1 MPVGG
6 VAAMPGLEAQ
16 GAGGFMKGDEAVRR
30 REILLDGFI
39 FIRLI
44 ENALQNV
51 FLQRQ
56 NLAFL

>member
-1 MPVGG
+1 
-6 VAAMPGLEAQ
+6 MPGLEAQ

-44 ENALQNV
+44 ENALQNA